1 VTAPGLRALI
11 ALELDRPAGPEAEAM
26 AARLAA
32 RPGVAA
38 VLFYGAQLR
47 EGAAI
52 QPGEQPG
59 EQPGGGP
66 LDFYVLTDSDAAY
79 HGFGLSALANRLL
92 PPNVYHE
99 VIGGPPHGPGR
110 IEAKVAVA
118 RLAAFRARMHPG
130 AMDTTMWARF
140 TQPAVLVWA
149 RSPADREAAIDA
161 VAAAVETA
169 AWWAARLA
177 PDCTDPD
184 ETWRALFRHTYGS
197 ELRVESGSR
206 ARDLIAAAPER
217 YRLIHRLLI
226 AGQPAGDRKTAARA
240 WRRRQIVGKFRN
252 LARLIKAA
260 FTYRGGFAYALS
272 KVERHSGR
280 PVELSPW
287 QRRWPWLAAPFVLWR
302 LWREQRLR

>member
-1 VTAPGLRALI
+1 MAPGLRDLI
-11 ALELDRPAGPEAEAM
+11 AGELARPANPQAQAM
-26 AARLAA
+26 SARLAA

-38 VLFYGAQLR
+38 VLFYGARLR
-47 EGAAI
+47 EGS
-52 QPGEQPG
+52 GE
-59 EQPGGGP
+59 GP
-66 LDFYVLTDSDAAY
+66 LDFYVLTDSNTTY
-79 HGFGLSALANRLL
+79 HGWGLSAAANFLL

-99 VIGGPPHGPGR
+99 VIDGPPR
-110 IEAKVAVA
+110 IEAKIAVA
-118 RLAAFRARMHPG
+118 TLAAFRARMRPS

-140 TQPAVLVWA
+140 TQPITLVWA
-149 RSPADREAAIDA
+149 RSPADRAAATDA

-177 PDCTDPD
+177 PLGTDAD
-184 ETWRALFRHTYGS
+184 ETWRVLFRHTYGS
-197 ELRVESGSR
+197 ELRVESGGR

-217 YRLIHRLLI
+217 YRHLHRLLI
-226 AGQPAGDRKTAARA
+226 AEQAPGDRGATVRA
-240 WRRRQIVGKFRN
+240 WRRRRIVGKFRN

-287 QRRWPWLAAPFVLWR
+287 QRRWPWLAAPVVAWR
-302 LWREQRLR
+302 LWRERRLR